1 MDSSSTDGIDGTDLS
16 PGTERTGVTK
26 STEWRIDVTDRDIH
40 AARDAWRAAVSA
52 GAPAARVAELHRGYE
67 RLVRT
72 QGRQLG
78 EAVRRRNRA
87 A

>member
-1 MDSSSTDGIDGTDLS
+1 MDLNGTDGVSGTDGTQDAAATGSVDL
-16 PGTERTGVTK
+16 
-26 STEWRIDVTDRDIH
+26 WQIDVTDGDIH
-40 AARDAWRAAVSA
+40 AARGAWRAAVRGDATSD
-52 GAPAARVAELHRGYE
+52 RVAELHRGYE

-78 EAVRRRNRA
+78 EAVRRRARA

>member
-1 MDSSSTDGIDGTDLS
+1 MDRSTDGTES
-16 PGTERTGVTK
+16 AEHPPGTERTGTPENA
-26 STEWRIDVTDRDIH
+26 EWLIDVTDADIH
-40 AARDAWRAAVSA
+40 AARDAWRAAVA
-52 GAPAARVAELHRGYE
+52 GKAPATRVAELHRGYE

-78 EAVRRRNRA
+78 EAVRRRPRA